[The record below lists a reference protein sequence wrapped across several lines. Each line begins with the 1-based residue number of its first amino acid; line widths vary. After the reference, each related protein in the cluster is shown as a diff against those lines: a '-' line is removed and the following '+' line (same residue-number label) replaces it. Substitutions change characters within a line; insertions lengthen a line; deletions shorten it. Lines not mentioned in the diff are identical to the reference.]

1 MQKSM
6 VCMGERMRKAD
17 REEFYRLIDEMKY
30 LIDTN
35 KILSK
40 KDVHFIINELITLK
54 LRVKEKNKA
63 FR

>member
-1 MQKSM
+1 
-6 VCMGERMRKAD
+6 MGERMRKAD

>member
-6 VCMGERMRKAD
+6 VWVGERMRKAD